1 MHILDFS
8 LFFSLALQEN
18 IKINTIMKKENEYR
32 TRRQVSV
39 ICLMTISLFFSARLS
54 AQIPYR
60 TITNSCE
67 WSVSDD
73 KYASAGDTVINGVTY
88 LKIYKQHSNQ
98 NFVFSLSEARYLT
111 AIREDTVNRKVYC
124 IMPAGTII
132 YRNNN
137 QVGQTEA
144 PQEFLLYDYSLS
156 VGETVTFYTLL
167 IDINSDY
174 YVVNEGVATR
184 VESCGLLSGVL
195 NGDSQS
201 GYDNNDTVVH
211 LSDGT
216 AHKVISLVV
225 DINYLHTED
234 VWIEGIGS
242 VWGFNNYF
250 FDNEDY
256 GERRLL
262 CFTNAE
268 GADMHTGFDL
278 DENPDDCYNNDYT
291 SGISEKDN
299 KNLVL
304 YPNPASQTF
313 VINFTEAQEGVKQ
326 VRIFDMLGK
335 EVMSIENPSSNTINI
350 ANLPTGIYA
359 VCILSQSGRSNT
371 SKLVKE

>member
-1 MHILDFS
+1 
-8 LFFSLALQEN
+8 
-18 IKINTIMKKENEYR
+18 MKKENEYR
-32 TRRQVSV
+32 TRRLVSV

-60 TITNSCE
+60 TITNGCE
-67 WSVSDD
+67 WSVSDE
-73 KYASAGDTVINGVTY
+73 KYMTLGDTLINGVSY
-88 LKIYKQHSNQ
+88 MKVYCQKSNQ
-98 NFVFSLSEARYLT
+98 PFEFDPSNALYFT
-111 AIREDTVNRKVYC
+111 AIRDDSVNRKVYC
-124 IMPAGTII
+124 NMPAGTWIV
-132 YRNNN
+132 RNNN
-137 QVGQTEA
+137 EIGRTEE

-278 DENPDDCYNNDYT
+278 DENPDDCYNKDYT

>member
-1 MHILDFS
+1 
-8 LFFSLALQEN
+8 
-18 IKINTIMKKENEYR
+18 MKKQNESR
-32 TRRQVSV
+32 TRRLVSV
-39 ICLMTISLFFSARLS
+39 VCLMTISLFFSARLS

-60 TITNSCE
+60 TITDGCE
-67 WSVSDD
+67 WSVSDE
-73 KYASAGDTVINGVTY
+73 KYMILGDTIINGVTY
-88 LKIYKQHSNQ
+88 MKVYSQKSNQ
-98 NFVFSLSEARYLT
+98 PFEFDPSNAHYFT
-111 AIREDTVNRKVYC
+111 AIRDDSVSRKVYC
-124 IMPAGTII
+124 NMPAGTWIV
-132 YRNNN
+132 RNNN
-137 QVGQTEA
+137 EIGRTEE

-167 IDINSDY
+167 IDINVDY

-268 GADMHTGFDL
+268 GADLHTGFDL

-291 SGISEKDN
+291 SGISEKEN
-299 KNLVL
+299 KSLVL
-304 YPNPASQTF
+304 YPNPASQCF

-326 VRIFDMLGK
+326 VRVFDMLGK

-350 ANLPTGIYA
+350 ANLTKGTYIVQVISKNGKEY
-359 VCILSQSGRSNT
+359 VT
-371 SKLVKE
+371 KLVKEQ